1 MTGALVGRCGRLV
14 ILTVLCLTAAV
25 SSSSAEPIRVTTGFF
40 ISPED
45 GPPGFSFEGDGL
57 RLSGFFPLVTASPRD
72 PCVAGCLPGLTVD
85 MSTVAGGESASR
97 TFTLGTS
104 PGALINGTEFGDLG
118 QFGTMIGLAGVMR
131 FDAPT
136 VVLPPLESNHALQV
150 PFVFTADVTGFAA
163 DDLAAAA
170 PLFNASLVG
179 QGTATLEFLDAIGGS
194 YFEPYVTYTFSAT
207 PDPIP
212 EPGTLL
218 LLATGV
224 AASARRWRTGKQH

>member
-1 MTGALVGRCGRLV
+1 MMGTLVRRCGRV
-14 ILTVLCLTAAV
+14 GVLTVLGITAAAPI
-25 SSSSAEPIRVTTGFF
+25 SSAEPIRVTAGFF
-40 ISPED
+40 NSPED
-45 GPPGFSFEGDGL
+45 GPPGFSLEGDGL

-85 MSTVAGGESASR
+85 MSTVAGGESSSR
-97 TFTLGTS
+97 LFTLGTS

-118 QFGTMIGLAGVMR
+118 QFGPMVGLTGVMR

-136 VVLPPLESNHALQV
+136 VVLPPFESNHALRV
-150 PFVFTADVTGFAA
+150 PFVFTANVTGFAA

-179 QGTATLEFLDAIGGS
+179 QGTATLEFLEGIGGS

-224 AASARRWRTGKQH
+224 AVSARRWQAMKQH